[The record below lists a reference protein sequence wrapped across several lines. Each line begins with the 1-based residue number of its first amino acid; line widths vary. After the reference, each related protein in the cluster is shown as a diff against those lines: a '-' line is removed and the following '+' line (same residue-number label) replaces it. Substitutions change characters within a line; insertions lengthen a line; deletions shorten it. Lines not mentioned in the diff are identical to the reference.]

1 MRLFIVNKVVI
12 VLNYIANLLYYIR
25 LTIFYRVVEL
35 QLNKLLFT
43 IERDRSNIF
52 LVFFNTRTSSILL
65 LR

>member
-1 MRLFIVNKVVI
+1 MRLSIVNKVVI

-25 LTIFYRVVEL
+25 LTIFYRVEEL

-43 IERDRSNIF
+43 IERDKSNIF
-52 LVFFNTRTSSILL
+52 LVFFNTRTTSILL